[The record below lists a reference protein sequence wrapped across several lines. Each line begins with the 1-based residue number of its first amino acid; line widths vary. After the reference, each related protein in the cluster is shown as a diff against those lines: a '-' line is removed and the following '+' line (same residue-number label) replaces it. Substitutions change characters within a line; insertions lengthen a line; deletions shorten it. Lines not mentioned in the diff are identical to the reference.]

1 MSPVDRYNAN
11 IVIFT
16 LRLQHTVY
24 NIYMRRFN
32 VAFDAVTRHAETPR
46 RGQQHLR
53 QLRRCHLPPS
63 SGRDIILCHSRG
75 FVSVPGERKTP
86 RELGGDDV
94 DHRFV
99 EGGGAIDNR
108 TRLAGSTAPPRRSG
122 EARQRR
128 ERSCNVLTPAIIFT
142 SPIRLA
148 PTCELLSISRRI
160 PYITRGPHR
169 TTSVCVHIDSFI
181 RCAMR
186 ISPLSTSPPRM
197 L

>member
-11 IVIFT
+11 IVIFA

-108 TRLAGSTAPPRRSG
+108 TRRAGRSPPTEEKRRSAAETE
-122 EARQRR
+122 EAILQR
-128 ERSCNVLTPAIIFT
+128 THT
-142 SPIRLA
+142 SHYLH
-148 PTCELLSISRRI
+148 LSHKIG
-160 PYITRGPHR
+160 TH
-169 TTSVCVHIDSFI
+169 V
-181 RCAMR
+181 
-186 ISPLSTSPPRM
+186 
-197 L
+197 